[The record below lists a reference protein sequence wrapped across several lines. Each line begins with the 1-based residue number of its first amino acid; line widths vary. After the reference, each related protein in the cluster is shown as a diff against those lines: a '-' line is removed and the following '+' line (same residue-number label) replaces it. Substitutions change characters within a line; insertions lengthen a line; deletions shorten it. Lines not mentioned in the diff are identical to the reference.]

1 MAVVY
6 SPLTIYTSMM
16 TMQYTTAST
25 STGENNTLLLRAY
38 LVTFSLL
45 WLWTLIYTSDL
56 SNWVIE
62 NVLTV
67 VFLGVLIG
75 THGRF
80 RFSDLAY
87 TLAFVYI
94 CLHVLGAQHTY
105 AEAPLGYWIKDVMG
119 LERNPYDRIVHFC
132 FGFLLAYPMRD
143 YFMNKFQ
150 WPLWVC
156 WVLPA
161 EITLSFSGMYELIE
175 YGVADIFF
183 PSLGT
188 NYLGTQGDP
197 WDAQKD
203 MAMAFC
209 GAILALLVTANVKKV
224 VKRA

>member
-1 MAVVY
+1 MA
-6 SPLTIYTSMM
+6 TF
-16 TMQYTTAST
+16 TTAST
-25 STGENNTLLLRAY
+25 ADGTNNHR
-38 LVTFSLL
+38 LL
-45 WLWTLIYTSDL
+45 WSYLAIFFMLWAWTLFFTSDM
-56 SNWVIE
+56 SNWIIE

-67 VFLGVLIG
+67 AFLGVVIG
-75 THGRF
+75 TQHKY
-80 RFSDLAY
+80 RFSDLSY

-94 CLHVLGAQHTY
+94 CLHIIGAQHTY
-105 AEAPLGYWIKDVMG
+105 AEAPVGYWLKDLLG

-150 WPLWVC
+150 WPTWVC

-183 PSLGT
+183 PHLGT

-203 MAMAFC
+203 MAMAFG
-209 GAILALLVTANVKKV
+209 GAILALLLTAGL
-224 VKRA
+224 KRTTAASRTP